1 METTL
6 NENEQFIWLQSGSGV
21 IEILAP
27 LNKVE
32 SVAMT
37 GDNMEATKEL
47 LNEPLVLNQ
56 ISYYSSDTLIRFI
69 EDYGSSLSKGEKA
82 DRETLLLTTLWLL
95 SWDAVENKENN
106 IATSKDIENIK
117 KLFEGTTFV
126 REVM

>member
-6 NENEQFIWLQSGSGV
+6 NEQFIWLQSGSGV

-27 LNKVE
+27 LDKVE

-95 SWDAVENKENN
+95 SWDAIENKENA

-117 KLFEGTTFV
+117 KLFEGATFV

>member
-6 NENEQFIWLQSGSGV
+6 NEQFIWLQSGSGV

-27 LNKVE
+27 LDKVE
-32 SVAMT
+32 TVAMT

-95 SWDAVENKENN
+95 SWDAIENKENA

-117 KLFEGTTFV
+117 KLFEGATFV